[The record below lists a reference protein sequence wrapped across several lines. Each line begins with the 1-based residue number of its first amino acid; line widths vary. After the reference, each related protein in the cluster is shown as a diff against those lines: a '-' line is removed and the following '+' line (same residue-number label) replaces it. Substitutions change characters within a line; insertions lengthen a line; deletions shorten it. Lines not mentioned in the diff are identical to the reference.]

1 MRQEKKMKKSSV
13 FLCTATLALALF
25 MPRTAFAADY
35 SDQYLIEDLCRQME
49 AAYESLD
56 TTAVVSL
63 YHDISP
69 RGVKILDKLFER
81 SDSVSVDLEFKEMNQ
96 SKTEAVVLMKH
107 ISLVH
112 KWCRR
117 KLEAHP
123 HQEYH
128 VKKSGGV
135 WKFVTK

>member
-1 MRQEKKMKKSSV
+1 MKNLITL
-13 FLCTATLALALF
+13 FCTGVLALALF
-25 MPRTAFAADY
+25 MPGSAYAADY
-35 SDQYLIEDLCRQME
+35 SDQYLIENLCRQME
-49 AAYESLD
+49 AAYESRD

-69 RGVKILDKLFER
+69 RGVKILDRLFER
-81 SDSVSVDLEFKEMNQ
+81 SDSVSVDLELKEINQ
-96 SKTEAVVLMKH
+96 SRTEAVVLMKH

-117 KLEAHP
+117 KLEAQP
-123 HQEYH
+123 YQECR
-128 VKKSGGV
+128 VRKAGGV